1 MLVLMIILVLI
12 RSKIYIYIYPLYFI
26 CVNVLLAKES
36 PLMWF
41 DPMQI

>member
-12 RSKIYIYIYPLYFI
+12 RSKRYIYPLYFI

>member
-1 MLVLMIILVLI
+1 MVLVLMIILVLI
-12 RSKIYIYIYPLYFI
+12 SSLVLDMCK
-26 CVNVLLAKES
+26 NDVLLAKES